1 MQGCAVEEQGAGAG
15 QNGMLLIRTAALL
28 AVGALLMYADRTT
41 LYPMLK
47 VIGERFGLSGTATG
61 AITSTY
67 FFLYVAMQVPAGLL
81 GDRLGLKRVLAGF
94 FALGGL
100 GLLLLGLTA
109 RNYALLMLWVGL
121 HGIGMGAVYP
131 TSYGINIG
139 TVPRERRG
147 LASAVINSGMSV
159 GTALGLAFSGPLYLW
174 SGNFRLPFLVL
185 AVPTLIAPVLFWRG
199 LPEVRKAAPGGAAG
213 NTGFSLGQILRDRDL
228 WALNLAAFCAGY
240 GFWVALT
247 WGPSFFATER
257 GLSIASAGALT
268 ALPAVS
274 AIPAALYV
282 GRLSDRVGRRRLV
295 LILYPLAALT
305 VFALAYV
312 RSLPALITLLIIY
325 GLIGRTVSDTIV
337 ISWFGDHAS
346 RKVPQALGAAVG
358 VFNLIGMSS
367 AIVAPLVSGVVKDLT
382 GSLTGAFYL
391 GAVVV
396 LVGMGFG
403 ALAEE
408 A

>member
-1 MQGCAVEEQGAGAG
+1 MVSRREEAELGKEKPGFSETVG
-15 QNGMLLIRTAALL
+15 LL
-28 AVGALLMYADRTT
+28 ALGALLMYADRTT

-47 VIGERFGLSGTATG
+47 VIGERFHLSGTATG

-81 GDRLGLKRVLAGF
+81 GDRLGLKRVLAVF

-100 GLLLLGLTA
+100 ALLLLGLTA
-109 RNYALLMLWVGL
+109 QSYAALLFLVGL
-121 HGIGMGAVYP
+121 HGIGMGAFYP

-147 LASAVINSGMSV
+147 LASAVMNSGMSV

-185 AVPTLIAPVLFWRG
+185 AVPTLTLPVLFWRG
-199 LPEVRKAAPGGAAG
+199 LPEVQKTAPSGAGEGA
-213 NTGFSLGQILRDRDL
+213 GFSFARILGDRDL
-228 WALNLAAFCAGY
+228 WALNFAAFCSGY

-257 GLSIASAGALT
+257 GLSVAGAGALT
-268 ALPAVS
+268 ALVAVS

-282 GRLSDRVGRRRLV
+282 GRLSDRIGRRRLT

-305 VFALAYV
+305 VFALAYAK
-312 RSLPALITLLIIY
+312 SLPALVALLIIY
-325 GLIGRTVSDTIV
+325 GLVGRTVSDTIV
-337 ISWFGDHAS
+337 ISWFGDHIS

-367 AIVAPLVSGVVKDLT
+367 AIVAPLVSGLVKDLT

-391 GAVVV
+391 GGAVV
-396 LVGMGFG
+396 LLGTAFA
-403 ALAEE
+403 ALARE